1 MLHKCYL
8 LVSRLLDESMFKC
21 GSKCNS
27 LILLSIVMK
36 IVNYSK
42 FDWIVDIIEEMDAL
56 IGENSYEFL

>member
-1 MLHKCYL
+1 
-8 LVSRLLDESMFKC
+8 MFKC